1 MEENGMK
8 AKLEIELI
16 KDENPIELETKN
28 NSADELISLTL
39 PTRTRSNKRKHIR
52 TDFDE
57 IKVSSDAAEAQRR
70 ERERLERLSKI
81 YESEIGNLVE
91 GQCKEKLNAG
101 EHPYVKFE
109 PVSKCLKTS
118 SLRDVK
124 PSTSFMDG
132 DVIELSSDEDSD
144 TDCRPLG
151 GRYRGRSYRGF
162 HPYVNNGVP
171 GRDLIQPLPLRRR
184 SPLYRVLHEDVTDE
198 LHRVERERLCKK
210 LLTEEELESK
220 KLMGGRLL
228 VNPGKASNE
237 PDVYVPFHLNDVL
250 QPHQLGGI
258 RFMYGNII
266 ESVKDYAKSPG
277 FGCILAHAMGLGKT
291 IQIIAFTDVFVRT
304 TSAKKILIIVPV
316 NTIQNW
322 YSEFEKWLPKVTEA
336 GENIRPF
343 VVWLLGDAV
352 KTNEQRAELLQN
364 WHIEGGVLLIGYDM
378 FRLLVQIKPKKRV
391 AGRPSKKAEEIVD
404 LEKEE
409 LDAIA
414 LCAAREAL
422 LDPGPDLVVC
432 DEGHRIKNERTGI
445 AAALSAIKTRR
456 RIVLTGYP
464 LQNNLMEY
472 YCMVDFVRP
481 HYLGSKKEFSVMFEK
496 PIKNGL
502 CIDSTPSDLKI
513 ARQRTHILVELLK
526 GFVQRRTHHLLKNIL
541 PPSYEFVVLLR
552 KSPIQRMLYRAFLQY
567 AQNEINVSGTAVF
580 NPLKAFAVCSK
591 IWNHPD
597 ILYEVFQKRKIEC
610 ESEISERNAQLAA
623 TEAVT
628 NDLTDS
634 TLSLALI
641 DSSTLPT
648 VLSDPT
654 TLQSSLDSFNYDSK
668 SFFDEK
674 FSADDLDTILQDAGS
689 VCLAAEETSQIASF
703 SANDNTTTIHPA
715 ANGTSYKMGVR
726 SKHATIAN
734 ALLEELN
741 LDKGIKYD
749 WATFALHEYKPGIL
763 ENGYKMVV
771 SLTIIE
777 QAVMSGEKVLLFSQ
791 SLLTLNQIER
801 FLETSSCITV
811 GNEKLR
817 WKKNINY
824 YRFDGSTTATE
835 REKLITRFNQDPNV
849 FLFLISTRAGS
860 LGINLVSASR
870 VIIFD
875 ASWNPCHDAQAVC
888 RIYRYGQK
896 RRTYVYRL
904 ITDNSMERAIFS
916 RQVGKSG
923 LQQRVVD
930 DKQMD
935 IDITKRE
942 LEQLLVYDE
951 ALDVATEDW
960 NVTTWQIDDA
970 LLWMTALS
978 HSKMFA
984 QIPFL
989 HESLMME
996 REDRLSEEEKLEARM
1011 LYEREKQIYKNG
1023 DFDYDW
1029 TLRGVGRNNEF
1040 ESLRMPFPR
1049 MWSSTSQHGPMPL
1062 RSTPMA
1068 MVLERTVVNSHNQ
1081 DPSQEATASSEDH
1094 PNGHAIQ
1101 IISEIEMELP
1111 CLTSPGRKG
1120 KVALH
1125 ERCWLVTLPSGVFI
1139 RSLRGDVYDARGTAY
1154 DKPTYKAGKEQNS
1167 FAPSEVIDL
1176 CDSDD

>member
-8 AKLEIELI
+8 TKLEVELI
-16 KDENPIELETKN
+16 KDENPVESLTRN
-28 NSADELISLTL
+28 NSAEDLISLTL
-39 PTRTRSNKRKHIR
+39 PTQTRSNKRKHIR

-81 YESEIGNLVE
+81 YESEVGNLVE
-91 GQCKEKLNAG
+91 AECKEGLNADG
-101 EHPYVKFE
+101 HSYMKLE
-109 PVSKCLKTS
+109 PISKCLKTS
-118 SLRDVK
+118 SLTDVK
-124 PSTSFMDG
+124 PSTSFMND

-144 TDCRPLG
+144 VDCHPLG
-151 GRYRGRSYRGF
+151 
-162 HPYVNNGVP
+162 
-171 GRDLIQPLPLRRR
+171 LIQPLPLRRR

-210 LLTEEELESK
+210 LFTEEELESK

-228 VNPGKASNE
+228 VNPGKASDE

-258 RFMYGNII
+258 RFMYDNII
-266 ESVKDYAKSPG
+266 ESVKDYGKSPG

-291 IQIIAFTDVFVRT
+291 IQIITFMDIFVRT
-304 TSAKKILIIVPV
+304 TNAKKMLIIVPV

-322 YSEFEKWLPKVTEA
+322 YSEFEKWLPDRLTEA

-343 VVWLLGDAV
+343 IVWLLGDAV
-352 KTNEQRAELLQN
+352 KTNEQRAELIQK
-364 WHIEGGVLLIGYDM
+364 WHTKGGVLLIGYDM
-378 FRLLVQIKPKKRV
+378 FRLLVQIKPKKRIS
-391 AGRPSKKAEEIVD
+391 AKPSKKMEEIVD

-541 PPSYEFVVLLR
+541 PPSYQFVVLLR

-567 AQNEINVSGTAVF
+567 AQNEISISGTAVF

-597 ILYEVFQKRKIEC
+597 ILYEVFQKRKTEC
-610 ESEISERNAQLAA
+610 ESEINERNSQLAA

-628 NDLTDS
+628 DDITDS
-634 TLSLALI
+634 ALSLALI

-648 VLSDPT
+648 VLNDPT
-654 TLQSSLDSFNYDSK
+654 TLQSSLDSFNYDNK

-674 FSADDLDTILQDAGS
+674 FSADDLDTILQDTGG
-689 VCLAAEETSQIASF
+689 VCLATDDTSQIAPSF
-703 SANDNTTTIHPA
+703 SANENAIVDHSVT
-715 ANGTSYKMGVR
+715 NGISNKMGVR
-726 SKHATIAN
+726 SKHTTITN

-741 LDKGIKYD
+741 LDREIKYD
-749 WATFALHEYKPGIL
+749 WATFALHGYKPGVL

-771 SLTIIE
+771 SLAIIE
-777 QAVMSGEKVLLFSQ
+777 QAVISGEKVLLFSQ

-801 FLETSSCITV
+801 FLETSSCVTV
-811 GNEKLR
+811 GTKKLR
-817 WKKNINY
+817 WKRNTNY

-835 REKLITRFNQDPNV
+835 REKLITRFNQDSNI

-875 ASWNPCHDAQAVC
+875 VSWNPCHDAQAVC

-916 RQVGKSG
+916 RQIGKSG

-951 ALDVATEDW
+951 SLDVAAEEW

-978 HSKMFA
+978 HSKMFS

-989 HESLMME
+989 HESLLME
-996 REDRLSEEEKLEARM
+996 REDRLSEEEKVEARM

-1029 TLRGVGRNNEF
+1029 TLRGGGRGNEF
-1040 ESLRMPFPR
+1040 GGPRIPFPR
-1049 MWSSTSQHGPMPL
+1049 IWPLASQQMHNPVPL
-1062 RSTPMA
+1062 RPTPMA
-1068 MVLERTVVNSHNQ
+1068 MILERAMGNWHNQ
-1081 DPSQEATASSEDH
+1081 EPTATSNQH
-1094 PNGHAIQ
+1094 PNGNAVQ
-1101 IISEIEMELP
+1101 IITDREMELP
-1111 CLTSPGRKG
+1111 CLTAPGRKG

-1125 ERCWLVTLPSGVFI
+1125 EKCWLVTLPTGVFI
-1139 RSLRGDVYDARGTAY
+1139 RSLRGDVYDARGTVY
-1154 DKPTYKAGKEQNS
+1154 DQPKYKAGKEQNS

>member
-8 AKLEIELI
+8 TKLEIKLV
-16 KDENPIELETKN
+16 KDENPVESVTKN
-28 NSADELISLTL
+28 SPTDELITLTSNSADELLSLTL
-39 PTRTRSNKRKHIR
+39 PTQTRSNKRKHIR

-81 YESEIGNLVE
+81 YESEVSNLVE
-91 GQCKEKLNAG
+91 PQCKERLNADG
-101 EHPYVKFE
+101 HPFVKLE
-109 PVSKCLKTS
+109 PVSKHLKTS
-118 SLRDVK
+118 SLPDVK
-124 PSTSFMDG
+124 PSTSFVND
-132 DVIELSSDEDSD
+132 DIIELSSDEDSNI
-144 TDCRPLG
+144 DCRPL
-151 GRYRGRSYRGF
+151 
-162 HPYVNNGVP
+162 
-171 GRDLIQPLPLRRR
+171 DLIQPLPLRRR
-184 SPLYRVLHEDVTDE
+184 SPLYRVLHEDMTDE

-228 VNPGKASNE
+228 VNPGKASDE

-266 ESVKDYAKSPG
+266 ESMKDYAKSPG

-291 IQIIAFTDVFVRT
+291 IQIITFTDIFVRT
-304 TSAKKILIIVPV
+304 TNAKKVLIIVPV

-322 YSEFEKWLPKVTEA
+322 YSEFEKWLPDRVTEA

-343 VVWLLGDAV
+343 VVWLLSDAV
-352 KTNEQRAELLQN
+352 KTNEQRAELIQK
-364 WHIEGGVLLIGYDM
+364 WHTNGGILLIGYDM
-378 FRLLVQIKPKKRV
+378 FRLLVQIKPKKRIP
-391 AGRPSKKAEEIVD
+391 GKHNKKTEEIVD

-567 AQNEINVSGTAVF
+567 AQNEISVSGTAVF

-597 ILYEVFQKRKIEC
+597 ILYEVFQKRKTEC
-610 ESEISERNAQLAA
+610 ENEISERNVQLAG
-623 TEAVT
+623 TEVAD
-628 NDLTDS
+628 DLTDS
-634 TLSLALI
+634 ALSLALI

-648 VLSDPT
+648 VLNDPT
-654 TLQSSLDSFNYDSK
+654 ALQSSLDSFNYDSK

-674 FSADDLDTILQDAGS
+674 FSADDFDTILQDTGG
-689 VCLAAEETSQIASF
+689 VCLVGEETSQIASSF
-703 SANDNTTTIHPA
+703 SANDNAIVAHSVT
-715 ANGTSYKMGVR
+715 NGTSHKIGVR
-726 SKHATIAN
+726 SKHTTITN

-749 WATFALHEYKPGIL
+749 WATFALHGYKPGVL

-777 QAVMSGEKVLLFSQ
+777 QAVMNGEKVLLFSQ

-801 FLETSSCITV
+801 FLETSSCVTI

-817 WKKNINY
+817 WKKNTNY

-835 REKLITRFNQDPNV
+835 RERLITRFNQDSNV

-916 RQVGKSG
+916 RQIGKSG

-951 ALDVATEDW
+951 SLDVATEEW
-960 NVTTWQIDDA
+960 NITTWQIDDA

-978 HSKMFA
+978 HSKMFS

-989 HESLMME
+989 HESMLME

-1029 TLRGVGRNNEF
+1029 TLRGGGRVNEF
-1040 ESLRMPFPR
+1040 DGPRMPFPR
-1049 MWSSTSQHGPMPL
+1049 MWPSASQQMHSPVPL
-1062 RSTPMA
+1062 RPTPMA
-1068 MVLERTVVNSHNQ
+1068 MILERAMGNLHNQ
-1081 DPSQEATASSEDH
+1081 ESTAISNQH
-1094 PNGHAIQ
+1094 PNGNAVQ
-1101 IISEIEMELP
+1101 IITDREMELP
-1111 CLTSPGRKG
+1111 CLTAPGRKG

-1125 ERCWLVTLPSGVFI
+1125 ERCWLVTLPTGVFI
-1139 RSLRGDVYDARGTAY
+1139 RSLRGDVYDARGTVY
-1154 DKPTYKAGKEQNS
+1154 DLSRYKTGKEANS
-1167 FAPSEVIDL
+1167 FAPSEIIDL

>member
-1 MEENGMK
+1 MDENGMK
-8 AKLEIELI
+8 AKVEVELI
-16 KDENPIELETKN
+16 KNEIPMGSVTKN
-28 NSADELISLTL
+28 SSTDELLSLTL
-39 PTRTRSNKRKHIR
+39 PTQTRSNKRKHIR

-57 IKVSSDAAEAQRR
+57 IKVSSNAVEAQRR

-81 YESEIGNLVE
+81 YESEVGNLVE
-91 GQCKEKLNAG
+91 AHCKDILDATG
-101 EHPYVKFE
+101 HPYMKLE
-109 PVSKCLKTS
+109 PVPKCLKTT
-118 SLRDVK
+118 SLPDVK
-124 PSTSFMDG
+124 PSTSFMDD

-144 TDCRPLG
+144 IDCRPAG
-151 GRYRGRSYRGF
+151 GSKVKYF
-162 HPYVNNGVP
+162 DPKVTANGHL
-171 GRDLIQPLPLRRR
+171 DLIQPVPLRRR

-228 VNPGKASNE
+228 VNPGKASEE

-266 ESVKDYAKSPG
+266 ESVKNYAKSPG

-291 IQIIAFTDVFVRT
+291 IQIIAFTDIFVRT
-304 TSAKKILIIVPV
+304 TNAKKVLIIVPV

-322 YSEFEKWLPKVTEA
+322 YSEFEKWLPDTVTET

-343 VVWLLGDAV
+343 VVWLLGDTV
-352 KTNEQRAELLQN
+352 KTNEQRAELIRRGWEDGYISDNFHEYLEK
-364 WHIEGGVLLIGYDM
+364 WHTKGGVLLIGYDM
-378 FRLLVQIKPKKRV
+378 FRLMVQIKPKKRV
-391 AGRPSKKAEEIVD
+391 PGKHNKKEEIVD

-422 LDPGPDLVVC
+422 LNPGPDLVVC

-481 HYLGSKKEFSVMFEK
+481 YYLGSKKEFSVMFEK

-552 KSPIQRMLYRAFLQY
+552 KSPIQRILYRAFLQY
-567 AQNEINVSGTAVF
+567 AQNEISISGTAVF

-597 ILYEVFQKRKIEC
+597 ILYEVFQKRKT
-610 ESEISERNAQLAA
+610 ESESEVSERSVQLAG
-623 TEAVT
+623 TEPVT
-628 NDLTDS
+628 DDLTDS
-634 TLSLALI
+634 ALSLALI
-641 DSSTLPT
+641 DSSALPT
-648 VLSDPT
+648 VLNDPT
-654 TLQSSLDSFNYDSK
+654 TLQSSLDSFSYDSK

-674 FSADDLDTILQDAGS
+674 FSAADLDTILQDTGN
-689 VCLAAEETSQIASF
+689 VCLAVEETSRIAPSF
-703 SANDNTTTIHPA
+703 STTDNTCAIHPVTD
-715 ANGTSYKMGVR
+715 GTSHKIGVR
-726 SKHATIAN
+726 PKHATIAN

-749 WATFALHEYKPGIL
+749 WATFALHGYKPGVL

-801 FLETSSCITV
+801 FLETSSCVTI

-817 WKKNINY
+817 WKRNTNY

-835 REKLITRFNQDPNV
+835 RERLITRFNQDPNV
-849 FLFLISTRAGS
+849 LLFLISTRAGS

-916 RQVGKSG
+916 RQIGKNG

-951 ALDVATEDW
+951 ALDVAAEEW
-960 NVTTWQIDDA
+960 NITTWQIDDA

-978 HSKMFA
+978 HSKMFS

-989 HESLMME
+989 HESLLME
-996 REDRLSEEEKLEARM
+996 REDRLSEEEKVEARM

-1029 TLRGVGRNNEF
+1029 ALRGGNRTEF
-1040 ESLRMPFPR
+1040 DGPR
-1049 MWSSTSQHGPMPL
+1049 MQQMHGPMPL
-1062 RSTPMA
+1062 RPTPMA
-1068 MVLERTVVNSHNQ
+1068 MILERAMGNLPSPEPTGTANQ
-1081 DPSQEATASSEDH
+1081 H
-1094 PNGHAIQ
+1094 PNGNAVQ
-1101 IISEIEMELP
+1101 IISDREMELP
-1111 CLTSPGRKG
+1111 CLTTPGRKG

-1125 ERCWLVTLPSGVFI
+1125 ERCWLVTLPTGVFI
-1139 RSLRGDVYDARGTAY
+1139 RSLRGDVYDARGTVY
-1154 DKPTYKAGKEQNS
+1154 DLSRYKAGREQNS
-1167 FAPSEVIDL
+1167 SAPNEVIDL
-1176 CDSDD
+1176 CDSD

>member
-1 MEENGMK
+1 MTTAILLQFSHRSSSWILCTVRMEENGMK
-8 AKLEIELI
+8 AKLEVEFI
-16 KDENPIELETKN
+16 KNDNPVESVIKN

-39 PTRTRSNKRKHIR
+39 PTQTRSNKRKHIR

-57 IKVSSDAAEAQRR
+57 IKVSFDAVEAQRQ

-81 YESEIGNLVE
+81 YESEIGDFVE
-91 GQCKEKLNAG
+91 AQYREGLSASED
-101 EHPYVKFE
+101 PYVKLE
-109 PVSKCLKTS
+109 PVSKYLKTS
-118 SLRDVK
+118 SLPDVK
-124 PSTSFMDG
+124 PSTSFID
-132 DVIELSSDEDSD
+132 DVIELSSDDDSD
-144 TDCRPLG
+144 VDCRPL
-151 GRYRGRSYRGF
+151 
-162 HPYVNNGVP
+162 
-171 GRDLIQPLPLRRR
+171 DLIQPLPLRRR
-184 SPLYRVLHEDVTDE
+184 SSLYRVVHEDVTDE

-220 KLMGGRLL
+220 NLMGGRLL
-228 VNPGKASNE
+228 VNPGKATDE
-237 PDVYVPFHLNDVL
+237 ADVYVPFHLNDVL

-266 ESVKDYAKSPG
+266 ESAKEYEKSAG

-291 IQIIAFTDVFVRT
+291 IQIIAFTDIFVRT
-304 TSAKKILIIVPV
+304 TNAKKILIIVPV
-316 NTIQNW
+316 NTILNW
-322 YSEFEKWLPKVTEA
+322 YSEFEKWLPNRANEA

-352 KTNEQRAELLQN
+352 KTNEQRAELIQK
-364 WHIEGGVLLIGYDM
+364 WHTEGGVLLIGYDM

-391 AGRPSKKAEEIVD
+391 TGRPNKKTEEIVD

-409 LDAIA
+409 LDAMA

-513 ARQRTHILVELLK
+513 GRQRTHVLIELLK
-526 GFVQRRTHHLLKNIL
+526 GFVQRRTHHLLKNTL
-541 PPSYEFVVLLR
+541 PPSSEFVILLR
-552 KSPIQRMLYRAFLQY
+552 KSPVQRMLYRAFLQY
-567 AQNEINVSGTAVF
+567 AQNEISVSGTAVF

-597 ILYEVFQKRKIEC
+597 ILYEVFQKRKIEY
-610 ESEISERNAQLAA
+610 ESGINEKNAQCAAPEAA
-623 TEAVT
+623 TD
-628 NDLTDS
+628 DLTDS
-634 TLSLALI
+634 ALSLALI

-654 TLQSSLDSFNYDSK
+654 TLQSSLDSFSYDSK

-674 FSADDLDTILQDAGS
+674 FSADDLDTILQDTGGM
-689 VCLAAEETSQIASF
+689 CLAVEETSQIAPSF
-703 SANDNTTTIHPA
+703 SVNDSANAVHFAVNAISH
-715 ANGTSYKMGVR
+715 KMGVR
-726 SKHATIAN
+726 SKHSTIAN

-749 WATFALHEYKPGIL
+749 WATFALHGYKPGVL

-771 SLTIIE
+771 SLAIIE
-777 QAVMSGEKVLLFSQ
+777 QAVLNGEKVLLFSQ

-801 FLETSSCITV
+801 FLETSSSVTV

-817 WKKNINY
+817 WKKSINY

-835 REKLITRFNQDPNV
+835 REKLINRFNQDPNIL
-849 FLFLISTRAGS
+849 LFLISTRAGS

-904 ITDNSMERAIFS
+904 IMDNSMERAIFS
-916 RQVGKSG
+916 RQIGKNG

-942 LEQLLVYDE
+942 MEQLLVYDE
-951 ALDVATEDW
+951 SLDVATEEW
-960 NVTTWQIDDA
+960 NITTWQIDDA

-978 HSKMFA
+978 HSKMFS

-989 HESLMME
+989 HESLLME

-1029 TLRGVGRNNEF
+1029 TLRSGGGRSNEF
-1040 ESLRMPFPR
+1040 EGPRMSFPR
-1049 MWSSTSQHGPMPL
+1049 IWPSASQQMHDPMPL
-1062 RSTPMA
+1062 RPTPMA
-1068 MVLERTVVNSHNQ
+1068 MILERTMENLNNEE
-1081 DPSQEATASSEDH
+1081 PTATSEEH
-1094 PNGHAIQ
+1094 SNIHAKE
-1101 IISEIEMELP
+1101 IISDREMELP
-1111 CLTSPGRKG
+1111 CLTAPGQKG
-1120 KVALH
+1120 KVKLH
-1125 ERCWLVTLPSGVFI
+1125 EKCWLVTLPSGIFI
-1139 RSLRGDVYDARGTAY
+1139 RSLRGDVYDARGTVY
-1154 DKPTYKAGKEQNS
+1154 DKSRYKTGKGQNS

-1176 CDSDD
+1176 CDSD

>member
-8 AKLEIELI
+8 AKLEVELI
-16 KDENPIELETKN
+16 KDEDPVESVNEN

-39 PTRTRSNKRKHIR
+39 PTQTRSNKRKHIR

-91 GQCKEKLNAG
+91 EQCKRRLSVG
-101 EHPYVKFE
+101 EHPYVKLE

-124 PSTSFMDG
+124 PSTSFVD

-144 TDCRPLG
+144 ADCRPL
-151 GRYRGRSYRGF
+151 
-162 HPYVNNGVP
+162 
-171 GRDLIQPLPLRRR
+171 DLIQPLPLRRR
-184 SPLYRVLHEDVTDE
+184 SSFYRVQHEDVTDE
-198 LHRVERERLCKK
+198 LHRAERERLCKK

-220 KLMGGRLL
+220 NLMGGRLL
-228 VNPGKASNE
+228 VNPGKASDE

-258 RFMYGNII
+258 RFMFGNII
-266 ESVKDYAKSPG
+266 ESAKDYANSPG

-291 IQIIAFTDVFVRT
+291 IQIIAFTDIFVRT
-304 TSAKKILIIVPV
+304 TNAKKILIIVPV

-322 YSEFEKWLPKVTEA
+322 YSEFDKWLPNGVTET

-343 VVWLLGDAV
+343 IVWLLGDAV
-352 KTNEQRAELLQN
+352 KTNEQRTELLQK
-364 WHIEGGVLLIGYDM
+364 WHTEGGVLLIGYDM
-378 FRLLVQIKPKKRV
+378 FRLLVQMKPKKRIT
-391 AGRPSKKAEEIVD
+391 GRPSKKTEEIVD

-409 LDAIA
+409 LDAMA

-422 LDPGPDLVVC
+422 LNPGPDLVVC

-445 AAALSAIKTRR
+445 TAALSAIKTRR

-526 GFVQRRTHHLLKNIL
+526 GFVQRRTHHLMKNIL
-541 PPSYEFVVLLR
+541 PPNYEFVVLLR

-567 AQNEINVSGTAVF
+567 AQNEISVSGTSVF

-597 ILYEVFQKRKIEC
+597 ILYEVFQKRKAEC
-610 ESEISERNAQLAA
+610 ENEINEKSAQLAA
-623 TEAVT
+623 TEVVT
-628 NDLTDS
+628 DDLTDS
-634 TLSLALI
+634 ALSLALI

-648 VLSDPT
+648 VLNDPT
-654 TLQSSLDSFNYDSK
+654 TLQSSLDSFNCDSK

-674 FSADDLDTILQDAGS
+674 FSADDLDTILQDTGS
-689 VCLAAEETSQIASF
+689 VCLAAEEASQIACMLSLIAF
-703 SANDNTTTIHPA
+703 SANDSATTVNA
-715 ANGTSYKMGVR
+715 AVNGISNKMGVR
-726 SKHATIAN
+726 SKHTTIAN

-749 WATFALHEYKPGIL
+749 WATFALQGYNPGVL

-801 FLETSSCITV
+801 FLETSSWITI
-811 GNEKLR
+811 GDEKLS
-817 WKKNINY
+817 WKKNTNY
-824 YRFDGSTTATE
+824 FRFDGSTTATE
-835 REKLITRFNQDPNV
+835 REKLINRFNQDPNI

-896 RRTYVYRL
+896 RCTYVYRL

-916 RQVGKSG
+916 RQIGKHG

-935 IDITKRE
+935 IDITKSE

-951 ALDVATEDW
+951 ALDVASEEW

-1029 TLRGVGRNNEF
+1029 TLRNIGRSNGF
-1040 ESLRMPFPR
+1040 EGTRMPFPR
-1049 MWSSTSQHGPMPL
+1049 MIPSASQQIQGPVPL

-1068 MVLERTVVNSHNQ
+1068 MVLERTTENSHNQ
-1081 DPSQEATASSEDH
+1081 ESYQEPTTTSEDH
-1094 PNGHAIQ
+1094 LNGHAVQ
-1101 IISEIEMELP
+1101 IIND
-1111 CLTSPGRKG
+1111 KG
-1120 KVALH
+1120 KSTCFNKN
-1125 ERCWLVTLPSGVFI
+1125 RCGVFI
-1139 RSLRGDVYDARGTAY
+1139 RSMRGDVYDARGSPY
-1154 DKPTYKAGKEQNS
+1154 DKSYKAGKEQNS
-1167 FAPSEVIDL
+1167 FALNEVIDL
-1176 CDSDD
+1176 CDSD